1 MKILLVD
8 DSKLQRLAI
17 QRILAKAGHEVV
29 LASDGEEGLRVAR
42 QTLPNLVLLDMIL
55 PRMDGIAVLDAL
67 KKDATTAHIP
77 VIAMTGLS
85 QRNEDRLKDAGA
97 SGFYQ
102 KSELG
107 VEKGADA
114 LLGIIQRVLAET
126 PKLGASGARAAAQ

>member
-17 QRILAKAGHEVV
+17 QRILAKAGHDVD
-29 LASDGEEGLRVAR
+29 LASDGEEGLRLAR

-67 KKDATTAHIP
+67 KKDASTAHIP
-77 VIAMTGLS
+77 VVVLTGLS
-85 QRNEDRLKDAGA
+85 QRNEEKLKSAGA
-97 SGFYQ
+97 AAFYQ

-114 LLGIIQRVLAET
+114 LLAIVQRVLSET
-126 PKLGASGARAAAQ
+126 PKAAAAVRAAAN

>member
-17 QRILAKAGHEVV
+17 QRVLAKAGHEVA
-29 LASDGEEGLRVAR
+29 LASDGEEGLRLAR

-67 KKDATTAHIP
+67 KKDASTAHIP
-77 VIAMTGLS
+77 VVVLTGLS
-85 QRNEDRLKDAGA
+85 QRNEEKLKSAGA
-97 SGFYQ
+97 AAFYQ

-114 LLGIIQRVLAET
+114 LLAIVQRVLTET
-126 PKLGASGARAAAQ
+126 PKAGAAVRTAAN